1 MTSEARGNHGKHL
14 TDGDTVTWTKRL
26 LPSLEAV
33 KTIYY
38 AFSDTAMLTR
48 RALIMIPILPRVSA
62 NKQNNDLL

>member
-1 MTSEARGNHGKHL
+1 M
-14 TDGDTVTWTKRL
+14 TKRL